1 MRPYTLIIDHEACCG
16 CKTCEVAC
24 KQEND
29 PTDGIKLIHISENG
43 PKMVDGRL
51 DFVFHVNVCQ
61 HCDEP
66 PCVEACAVE
75 AITRRDDGIVIIDY
89 EECTG
94 CQVCIDE
101 CPYNAIAFDGE
112 KGLAQKCNL
121 CYHRVDEGLL
131 PACADNI
138 CPSHCV
144 YFGDPDEIDM
154 VIMEKRKKRRTV

>member
-1 MRPYTLIIDHEACCG
+1 MRPYTLVIDHELCCG

-29 PTDGIKLIHISENG
+29 PTDGIKLIHISEDG

-61 HCDEP
+61 HCDDP

-75 AITRRDDGIVIIDY
+75 AIAKRDDGIVIIDY

-101 CPYNAIAFDGE
+101 CPYNAIAFEPE
-112 KGLAQKCNL
+112 KGLVRKCNL
-121 CYHRVDEGLL
+121 CYKRVDEGLV

-138 CPSHCV
+138 CPSHCI

-154 VIMEKRKKRRTV
+154 VIMEKRKKRKTV